1 MIDRGKRSKT
11 LSEVKPV
18 ENRKWNLQ
26 GFLRIKKV
34 LIRKKKKALIE
45 AFVFSNFDYSP
56 LALHFTSVRSTNKI
70 DSIQKR
76 ALRLLY
82 NDHTSTYD
90 SLLAKASKPSM
101 EPRML
106 ESLAGCRTMFLLAA
120 FCKISALERNTY

>member
-1 MIDRGKRSKT
+1 MFSRD
-11 LSEVKPV
+11 
-18 ENRKWNLQ
+18 
-26 GFLRIKKV
+26 KKDFD
-34 LIRKKKKALIE
+34 KKKALIE
-45 AFVFSNFDYSP
+45 PFVFSNLDYSP
-56 LALHFTSVRSTNKI
+56 LAWHFTSMRSTNKI

-90 SLLAKASKPSM
+90 SLLAKANKPSM

-106 ESLAGCRTMFLLAA
+106 ESLAGCRTMFLLEA